1 VPTTVVAA
9 LAATPEV
16 SFCQNK
22 SSLIEIK
29 ILSFHERRRLFA
41 SCIRTDRGVG

>member
-1 VPTTVVAA
+1 MPTTVVAA
-9 LAATPEV
+9 LAATQEV
-16 SFCQNK
+16 SFRQHE

-41 SCIRTDRGVG
+41 SHLWSRRGVG